1 MHKLHPDDPP
11 WANIE
16 PSSEL
21 IYHPCFDG
29 LQCARLKVPLDWN
42 NTDPNY
48 GTVAIAL
55 LKVPAKVPITDP
67 HYGGPLF
74 VNPGGPGASGTH
86 QALTDRRKL
95 QSIIEASAD
104 APLSNGK
111 YHDIIGFDP
120 RSVKHTTPRLLCFPD
135 AHARRDWVLQSQ
147 TEGTVGTSSTATAK
161 KRARWSS
168 LAETCAERTKH
179 DPRARIAPARR
190 TPRPRNSGVP
200 LPPSSPHHIPPA
212 PRLAPHRHPPSKRQ
226 ATPPL
231 LNFWAQSYG
240 TYIATT
246 FASLFP
252 DRVGHLV
259 LDSVKIPSEAPAR
272 QRNASIIHADA
283 IVARFFDLCH
293 RAGPDVCPL
302 YDGAGPRKMQDDF
315 DRLLAYVNGTPIAVP
330 GSGRLAPDV
339 VTWSDV
345 MGMVRSSP
353 YDSIRA
359 FPSLA
364 RMLAEVRA
372 GNGTSVA
379 RRKQG
384 GSRQL
389 VLPKECAE
397 DGPFSPRCTVV
408 GGREDEVN
416 PAVSC
421 SDAVDL
427 GRGTVEG
434 FEDYLRGLEGQSRY
448 IARHWGELN
457 LKCAG
462 WAVGGRWRFVGPFT
476 GKTRTP
482 MLVVNN
488 MLDPVTPVENA
499 FAVAEAYPGAAVLQ
513 QDGIGHI
520 TVDTKSACTAQVIRA
535 YFQDDKLPE
544 HGSVCPVDELPFG
557 IEG

>member
-1 MHKLHPDDPP
+1 MC
-11 WANIE
+11 ATE
-16 PSSEL
+16 SA
-21 IYHPCFDG
+21 
-29 LQCARLKVPLDWN
+29 ARLEQHRPQLRHRSNRAPQSPRQSPHHRPSLRRTPIREPRYLLLPPLES
-42 NTDPNY
+42 
-48 GTVAIAL
+48 
-55 LKVPAKVPITDP
+55 
-67 HYGGPLF
+67 HPLTTS
-74 VNPGGPGASGTH
+74 GGPGASGTH
-86 QALTDRRKL
+86 QALTEGRKL
-95 QSIIEASAD
+95 QSIIDASAD

-147 TEGTVGTSSTATAK
+147 AEGTVGTSSTATMQ

-179 DPRARIAPARR
+179 DPRARIAWHMNATPVARDLLELVDQHAALHARETAAYHSRSLVRITSLLRPASRR
-190 TPRPRNSGVP
+190 TAI
-200 LPPSSPHHIPPA
+200 LPQQD
-212 PRLAPHRHPPSKRQ
+212 KR
-226 ATPPL
+226 APL

-252 DRVGHLV
+252 DRAGHLV
-259 LDSVKIPSEAPAR
+259 LDSVKLPSEAPAG
-272 QRNASIIHADA
+272 QRNASIVHADA

-315 DRLLAYVNGTPIAVP
+315 DRLLADVNGTPIAVP

-345 MGMVRSSP
+345 MGLVRSSL
-353 YDSIRA
+353 YDPIKA

-364 RMLAEVRA
+364 RVMAEVRA

-379 RRKQG
+379 TRKQG
-384 GSRQL
+384 GSREL
-389 VLPKECAE
+389 ALSKECAE
-397 DGPFSPRCTVV
+397 DGPFSPSCMVV
-408 GGREDEVN
+408 GGWEDEVN

-462 WAVGGRWRFVGPFT
+462 WAVGGRWRFVGE
-476 GKTRTP
+476 
-482 MLVVNN
+482 LVLSLWKSLLGREGEV
-488 MLDPVTPVENA
+488 VE
-499 FAVAEAYPGAAVLQ
+499 
-513 QDGIGHI
+513 
-520 TVDTKSACTAQVIRA
+520 S
-535 YFQDDKLPE
+535 
-544 HGSVCPVDELPFG
+544 S
-557 IEG
+557 